1 MGFGRLGDAAPR
13 GSPAP
18 ATSRRSRTGRRP
30 AGSPRSE
37 PRRSQAGSL
46 EQAAVAGTAIVL
58 FAFARRRIG
67 GAAGWIAAGV
77 FLTSGLVFATSRA
90 LNTDLFQLL
99 FLTCALIALFEGSAG
114 SVAATAAA
122 GAFLG
127 LAMLTKGPVALLV
140 TIAVVVPFLVLRR
153 GERRLPAAGVALG
166 VLLFLAIGLPWYAIQ
181 IARDPSLLSWFI
193 DRQVMARVA
202 DGTEGHRHGLLY
214 LPAHILAGTLPWT
227 PLVLLAA
234 WRLRPRRG
242 ERLEALDV
250 FLGCWLIAP
259 CLVFELSATKLATY
273 LLPAMPAAALLV
285 PRAQRSGLMEDGR
298 ARGALVGALVIAAAA
313 ACAAS
318 VALVCA
324 RYGLAPAWLET
335 SDLRAPAAF
344 ALALAASATLAG
356 GLAVRTLL
364 RPAHPSLRLPIA
376 AIAAIFGLV
385 GAAIAPAVRRPRA
398 RRHDRVRRRRRG
410 GDRVRRLRARAPLL
424 HRRAGAVLRRD
435 GEAASADREAAAR
448 SRASRAPPRGRRR
461 ARPPARPDV
470 RAREVRARREARRGA
485 RAGARAGLAALRAPR
500 EPRGGGRARAR
511 RERSDG
517 GARARLARVAR
528 ARPALATGE
537 PTEAKQEEG
546 QREEIEDRRGR
557 EPAEDHGRH
566 RPVDLATRA
575 ARRRAPAERGRD
587 RSRTP

>member
-1 MGFGRLGDAAPR
+1 MPSLSRRHPLVDPLACAALLTLAAAVLLLPGLGLMAAHDTTDARYLEVAREMWASGDWVTPHLAGVPHLHKPPLAYWAAAGGFSVLGATPFAGRL
-13 GSPAP
+13 
-18 ATSRRSRTGRRP
+18 
-30 AGSPRSE
+30 
-37 PRRSQAGSL
+37 L
-46 EQAAVAGTAIVL
+46 EQAAVAGTAIAI

-67 GAAGWIAAGV
+67 GASGWIAAGV

-114 SVAATAAA
+114 SVAATAVA

-127 LAMLTKGPVALLV
+127 LAMLTKGPVALLL
-140 TIAVVVPFLVLRR
+140 TIVVVVPFLVLRR

-166 VLLFLAIGLPWYAIQ
+166 VLLFVAIGLPWYAIQ
-181 IARDPSLLSWFI
+181 IARDPSLVSWFI

-202 DGTEGHRHGLLY
+202 GGTEGHRHGLLY
-214 LPAHILAGTLPWT
+214 LPAHFLAGTLPWT

-259 CLVFELSATKLATY
+259 CLVFELSATKLASY

-298 ARGALVGALVIAAAA
+298 ARGALVGALGIAGAA

-344 ALALAASATLAG
+344 ALALAALATLAG

-385 GAAIAPAVRRPRA
+385 GAAIAPAVRGHAHEATIVSAVDGAEVIEYGVFEPGLLFYTA
-398 RRHDRVRRRRRG
+398 
-410 GDRVRRLRARAPLL
+410 APE
-424 HRRAGAVLRRD
+424 RFFVAM
-435 GEAASADREAAAR
+435 EK
-448 SRASRAPPRGRRR
+448 RR
-461 ARPPARPDV
+461 ARIAKQQPGAAHLGLRHEDV
-470 RAREVRARREARRGA
+470 A
-485 RAGARAGLAALRAPR
+485 
-500 EPRGGGRARAR
+500 
-511 RERSDG
+511 
-517 GARARLARVAR
+517 ARV
-528 ARPALATGE
+528 
-537 PTEAKQEEG
+537 
-546 QREEIEDRRGR
+546 
-557 EPAEDHGRH
+557 H
-566 RPVDLATRA
+566 RPVPTFVLAKSAHA
-575 ARRRAPAERGRD
+575 AKLAEELGLERVQASPRYVLLANPAAAAALGLVASDRTVARG
-587 RSRTP
+587 PG